1 MLGENEKGAK
11 MKDEENGFFVEQGGE
26 YLEDKILRWIGNI
39 AGWGSVITV
48 IYLGSRF
55 IEWMIKR

>member
-1 MLGENEKGAK
+1 MTGGQ
-11 MKDEENGFFVEQGGE
+11 MKDEENGFFIEQGE

-39 AGWGSVITV
+39 AGWGSVVTV

>member
-1 MLGENEKGAK
+1 

-39 AGWGSVITV
+39 AGWGSVLTV
-48 IYLGSRF
+48 IYVSCRL
-55 IEWMIKR
+55 IEWMMRR